1 MNVSAV
7 MNTALS
13 GMRAQTR
20 RFADVATNVANATTP
35 GYTRVDSTR
44 PGSQTDQ
51 PVDLTAEMT
60 DMIEAKQAY
69 QANAVM
75 FETGADFW
83 ELLRTIKRD

>member
-20 RFADVATNVANATTP
+20 RFADVATS
-35 GYTRVDSTR
+35 VDSTR
-44 PGSQTDQ
+44 PGSQTGQ

-60 DMIEAKQAY
+60 DMIESKQAY

>member
-35 GYTRVDSTR
+35 GYTRVDSAR
-44 PGSQTDQ
+44 PGVETGQ
-51 PVDLTAEMT
+51 PMDITAEMT

-83 ELLRTIKRD
+83 ELLRSVKRD